1 MAVATGLA
9 DFAGAVRVMRM
20 IVVGMSAMR
29 MAVVVVA
36 VRVALGVIMAVMC
49 MSLGVRM
56 HMAM

>member
-1 MAVATGLA
+1 MAVAAGLA

-20 IVVGMSAMR
+20 IVVGMSVMR

-49 MSLGVRM
+49 MSFGVRM